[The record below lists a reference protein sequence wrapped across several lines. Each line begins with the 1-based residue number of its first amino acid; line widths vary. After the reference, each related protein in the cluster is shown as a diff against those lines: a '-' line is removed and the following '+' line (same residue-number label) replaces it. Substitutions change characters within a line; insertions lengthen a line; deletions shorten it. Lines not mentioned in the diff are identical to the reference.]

1 LDSIKKNKAAI
12 MRRYP
17 HISNHEYDEIAKRAM

>member
-12 MRRYP
+12 MRMNP
-17 HISNHEYDEIAKRAM
+17 DISNHEYDEIAKRAM